1 MKIVFST
8 IRPISDKADLKVK
21 PKRIEAKDR
30 LVKETGTFENE
41 EEIENATIENVLRIG
56 PGYAEKRIGGDD
68 VEGVLEDVEK
78 MSICSIFARMWNC
91 KFCIRKMY

>member
-8 IRPISDKADLKVK
+8 IRPISDK
-21 PKRIEAKDR
+21 AKDR

-78 MSICSIFARMWNC
+78 MSICSIFAQMWNC
-91 KFCIRKMY
+91 KFCV